1 MRHISMTHLIS
12 VLAASATAT
21 LAIGCGSSATTGT
34 ASAWSCDNVLV
45 PNGST
50 VECTADSVSALTADT
65 TTYEC
70 PINGDINPL
79 CPPTG
84 STDAGTYTG
93 NDYDA
98 GTTTSPPV
106 GTGSGGSDGS
116 GGGDAGGTGTGSG
129 GSGGPGSDWGCDAGT
144 PVGSGDGTGGGT
156 VDAGKPGNG
165 NPNPGGGNPHGGP
178 PGQGSGGSSGGGYD
192 GGSTG
197 VDGGYTGGETGGG
210 GGPWTCDTS
219 TGKPVC
225 HTPPKCDAGSHPSK
239 CGACVPDG
247 SSEDCSSPSTGGCW
261 ITGGGFIVDGDGH
274 DSFGG
279 NAMPMKSGSIRGQWE
294 HVDHGTGNKLHGEP
308 SYIVCR
314 HVAEPGPGANTG
326 PKHDFTM
333 NQAYFGGNARAF
345 VNGTWHD
352 GYWFD
357 VMVEDHGEG
366 KGAKAGGPDYYHLTL
381 RKIDAAN
388 ASGVIVY
395 DTEANMSGGNIQLHP
410 PNNGHP
416 FTSSQLPS
424 WVSLQP

>member
-1 MRHISMTHLIS
+1 MRHISITHLIS

-21 LAIGCGSSATTGT
+21 LAIGCGSKATTGT

-50 VECTADSVSALTADT
+50 VECTADSVSGLTADA
-65 TTYEC
+65 TTYDC

-84 STDAGTYTG
+84 STPPPDGGTYTG
-93 NDYDA
+93 GDYDA
-98 GTTTSPPV
+98 GTTTTPPV

-116 GGGDAGGTGTGSG
+116 GS
-129 GSGGPGSDWGCDAGT
+129 
-144 PVGSGDGTGGGT
+144 
-156 VDAGKPGNG
+156 
-165 NPNPGGGNPHGGP
+165 
-178 PGQGSGGSSGGGYD
+178 YD

-197 VDGGYTGGETGGG
+197 TGGGG

-247 SSEDCSSPSTGGCW
+247 SSEDCESPGAGGCW

-279 NAMPMKSGSIRGQWE
+279 NAMPMKSGAIRGQWE

-314 HVAEPGPGANTG
+314 HVAEPGPGANNG

-345 VNGTWHD
+345 VNGTWHE

>member
-1 MRHISMTHLIS
+1 
-12 VLAASATAT
+12 
-21 LAIGCGSSATTGT
+21 
-34 ASAWSCDNVLV
+34 
-45 PNGST
+45 
-50 VECTADSVSALTADT
+50 
-65 TTYEC
+65 
-70 PINGDINPL
+70 
-79 CPPTG
+79 
-84 STDAGTYTG
+84 
-93 NDYDA
+93 
-98 GTTTSPPV
+98 
-106 GTGSGGSDGS
+106 
-116 GGGDAGGTGTGSG
+116 
-129 GSGGPGSDWGCDAGT
+129 
-144 PVGSGDGTGGGT
+144 
-156 VDAGKPGNG
+156 
-165 NPNPGGGNPHGGP
+165 
-178 PGQGSGGSSGGGYD
+178 
-192 GGSTG
+192 
-197 VDGGYTGGETGGG
+197 
-210 GGPWTCDTS
+210 
-219 TGKPVC
+219 
-225 HTPPKCDAGSHPSK
+225 
-239 CGACVPDG
+239 
-247 SSEDCSSPSTGGCW
+247 
-261 ITGGGFIVDGDGH
+261 
-274 DSFGG
+274 
-279 NAMPMKSGSIRGQWE
+279 MKSGSIRGQWE
-294 HVDHGTGNKLHGEP
+294 NIDHGAGGLKVHGEP